1 MKSPVQK
8 IITAGLGVAVV
19 ATGAFFVDH
28 SISNTAV
35 SLPSAQVVGT
45 STPVGS
51 TPTQGTPS
59 ARAGKGK
66 GGLLQHAEHA
76 TVDIYSKKN
85 GMVTVTVDRGTVQAI
100 SSSSVTIVHPDGTT
114 VSVPVSSATLFPR
127 LSEST
132 IASDISSN
140 TPVKA
145 LVVQKGGTA
154 SRIIATTPPSTPKTT
169 A

>member
-1 MKSPVQK
+1 MKSPAKK

-35 SLPSAQVVGT
+35 TLPSAQVVGT
-45 STPVGS
+45 STPLGS
-51 TPTQGTPS
+51 TPTQGGS
-59 ARAGKGK
+59 NAHAGKGK
-66 GGLLQHAEHA
+66 GRLLQHAEHA
-76 TVDIYSKKN
+76 TIDIYSKKN
-85 GMVTVTVDRGTVQAI
+85 GMVTVTVDRGTIHAI
-100 SSSSVTIVHPDGTT
+100 SSSSVTIVHPDGTA

-132 IASDISSN
+132 IASDITAN
-140 TPVKA
+140 TPVRA
-145 LVVQKGGTA
+145 LVIQKSGSAT
-154 SRIIATTPPSTPKTT
+154 RIIAMTPPSTPKAT